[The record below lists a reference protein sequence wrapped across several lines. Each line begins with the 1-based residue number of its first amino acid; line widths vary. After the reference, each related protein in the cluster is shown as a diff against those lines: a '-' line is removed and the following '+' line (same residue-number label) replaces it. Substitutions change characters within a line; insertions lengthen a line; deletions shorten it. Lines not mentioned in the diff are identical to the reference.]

1 MFFEITPSIKHSP
14 YFPVHLYMTLSDE
27 SFREAYKPLHIP
39 AHYDINDTEQDRVL
53 FALAQIGIG
62 TVNDVATEMAQ
73 LEESIN
79 VESFKIVAGDVL
91 TRLYEQGLLKGS
103 EVNGEMEYNLS
114 KITHA
119 NDGAVDPDLLA
130 PGLD

>member
-1 MFFEITPSIKHSP
+1 
-14 YFPVHLYMTLSDE
+14 MTDDT
-27 SFREAYKPLHIP
+27 FREAYKPLHVP
-39 AHYDINDTEQDRVL
+39 AHYDLHASDQDRVIY
-53 FALAQIGIG
+53 ALAQIGIG

-73 LEESIN
+73 LEAGID
-79 VESFKIVAGDVL
+79 VESFKVVATDVL

-103 EVNGEMEYNLS
+103 EVNGEIEYNLS

>member
-1 MFFEITPSIKHSP
+1 
-14 YFPVHLYMTLSDE
+14 MTLSDD
-27 SFREAYKPLHIP
+27 SFREAYKPLHVP
-39 AHYDINDTEQDRVL
+39 AHYNIHDCDQDRVI

-73 LEESIN
+73 LENGID
-79 VESFKIVAGDVL
+79 VESFKVTADEIL
-91 TRLYEQGLLKGS
+91 TRLYEQGLLKGK

>member
-1 MFFEITPSIKHSP
+1 
-14 YFPVHLYMTLSDE
+14 MTLSDD

-39 AHYDINDTEQDRVL
+39 AHYDINDPEQDRVL
-53 FALAQIGIG
+53 FALAQISIG
-62 TVNDVATEMAQ
+62 TVDEVATEMAQ
-73 LEESIN
+73 LESG
-79 VESFKIVAGDVL
+79 VDVDSFKVLASDVL
-91 TRLYEQGLLKGS
+91 THLYELGLLKGS
-103 EVNGEMEYNLS
+103 ERNGEMEYNLS

>member
-1 MFFEITPSIKHSP
+1 
-14 YFPVHLYMTLSDE
+14 MTMTDDT
-27 SFREAYKPLHIP
+27 FREAYKPLHIP
-39 AHYDINDTEQDRVL
+39 AHYDVHASDQDRVL
-53 FALAQIGIG
+53 FALAQIGTG
-62 TVNDVATEMAQ
+62 TINDVATEMAQ
-73 LEESIN
+73 LEAGID
-79 VESFKIVAGDVL
+79 VESFKAVATDVL
-91 TRLYEQGLLKGS
+91 TRLYDQGLLKGS

>member
-1 MFFEITPSIKHSP
+1 MTKIAQHVCAVKTP
-14 YFPVHLYMTLSDE
+14 FL
-27 SFREAYKPLHIP
+27 
-39 AHYDINDTEQDRVL
+39 N
-53 FALAQIGIG
+53 
-62 TVNDVATEMAQ
+62 
-73 LEESIN
+73 
-79 VESFKIVAGDVL
+79 L
-91 TRLYEQGLLKGS
+91 TNLYELGLLKGS

>member
-1 MFFEITPSIKHSP
+1 
-14 YFPVHLYMTLSDE
+14 MTMTDD

-39 AHYDINDTEQDRVL
+39 AHYDIHDSEQDRVL
-53 FALAQIGIG
+53 FALAQIGKG
-62 TVNDVATEMAQ
+62 TAANVATEMAQ
-73 LEESIN
+73 LEPGIDT
-79 VESFKIVAGDVL
+79 ESFKVIAGDVMNH
-91 TRLYEQGLLKGS
+91 LYEQGLLKGS
-103 EVNGEMEYNLS
+103 QVSNEMEYNLS

>member
-1 MFFEITPSIKHSP
+1 
-14 YFPVHLYMTLSDE
+14 MTMSDDK
-27 SFREAYKPLHIP
+27 FREAYKPLHIP
-39 AHYDINDTEQDRVL
+39 AHYDMHDSEQDRVL

-62 TVNDVATEMAQ
+62 TANDVATEMSQ
-73 LEESIN
+73 LEAGID
-79 VESFKIVAGDVL
+79 VESFKVIAADVL
-91 TRLYEQGLLKGS
+91 THLYDQGLLKGS
-103 EVNGEMEYNLS
+103 EINGEMEYNLS

>member
-1 MFFEITPSIKHSP
+1 MA
-14 YFPVHLYMTLSDE
+14 LSDE

-39 AHYDINDTEQDRVL
+39 AHYDINDPEQDRVL

-73 LEESIN
+73 LEEG
-79 VESFKIVAGDVL
+79 VDVDSFIVLAGDVL
-91 TRLYEQGLLKGS
+91 THLYELGLLKGS
-103 EVNGEMEYNLS
+103 EINGEMQYNLS

-119 NDGAVDPDLLA
+119 NEGAVDPDLLA

>member
-1 MFFEITPSIKHSP
+1 
-14 YFPVHLYMTLSDE
+14 MTLSDD
-27 SFREAYKPLHIP
+27 SFREAYKPLHVP
-39 AHYDINDTEQDRVL
+39 AHYDINDPEQDRVV

-62 TVNDVATEMAQ
+62 TVNDVATELAQ
-73 LEESIN
+73 LESGVD
-79 VESFKIVAGDVL
+79 VESFKVLASDVL
-91 TRLYEQGLLKGS
+91 TNLYELGLLKGS